1 MVSKKQQKLEK
12 LREARLNHF
21 EPVASDIPEPE
32 PKKVET
38 IEDLRDARLKHF
50 ENPPPT
56 PSLSPS
62 LSPLPLLQAQQE
74 AGKTKREPSAYNL
87 FIKKTIPL
95 LKAANDA
102 LGVDKK
108 PHTDLMK
115 QAAKLWKEQ
124 K

>member
-21 EPVASDIPEPE
+21 EPVTNDIPELEPE

-50 ENPPPT
+50 ENPPSI
-56 PSLSPS
+56 PSLEP
-62 LSPLPLLQAQQE
+62 QKIV
-74 AGKTKREPSAYNL
+74 GKTKREPSAYNL
-87 FIKKTIPL
+87 FIKKTIPV

-102 LGVDKK
+102 LGADKK